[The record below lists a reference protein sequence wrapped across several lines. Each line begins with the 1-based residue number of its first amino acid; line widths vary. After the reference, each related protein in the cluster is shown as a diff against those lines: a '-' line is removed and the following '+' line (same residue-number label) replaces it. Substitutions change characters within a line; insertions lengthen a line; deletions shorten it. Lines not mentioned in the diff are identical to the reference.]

1 MRQKFASIFKIVVW
15 CRKIGRHRITM
26 TTIIALPRY
35 FILVPVKGVLSV
47 AFSTLQSL
55 LSGGCDVRLPLA
67 RTAVSASQLSAESL
81 SQCCAL
87 PRASCLRTGV
97 KWSRVVPALFF
108 WRFVTFWRRFAIH
121 YFNTTYIKLMFA
133 LCWLCCIVLGVSLLC
148 SFSKCIQ
155 QWHVGLWYVK
165 LYNQLS

>member
-1 MRQKFASIFKIVVW
+1 MTSQDRETSDNNDHYNCFTTLFYPRPCSRCPIGGFFNTAITAIRWLWRQTS
-15 CRKIGRHRITM
+15 
-26 TTIIALPRY
+26 
-35 FILVPVKGVLSV
+35 
-47 AFSTLQSL
+47 
-55 LSGGCDVRLPLA
+55 A
-67 RTAVSASQLSAESL
+67 RTHSCFRLSAERRVPQSL

-87 PRASCLRTGV
+87 PRASILRTGL

-108 WRFVTFWRRFAIH
+108 GRFVTFWRRFAIH

-155 QWHVGLWYVK
+155 HW
-165 LYNQLS
+165 